1 MDFQKKSTKVLVSV
15 IAIIAILAVGLG
27 IKYYKSLNDMS
38 VGKFILGIVTRIMFE
53 NENYDSLKTGSDLAA
68 YVLEHQQEGSP
79 ALAGEPYL
87 FKLDTPSSI
96 RYDRPSPKG
105 NFVIVISFY
114 KEDQCSIDKKN
125 CYIYYYQTLGDEKPE
140 LLAKAYFG
148 DDKKVE
154 YVDIKD
160 KN

>member
-38 VGKFILGIVTRIMFE
+38 VGKFI
-53 NENYDSLKTGSDLAA
+53 
-68 YVLEHQQEGSP
+68 
-79 ALAGEPYL
+79 
-87 FKLDTPSSI
+87 
-96 RYDRPSPKG
+96 
-105 NFVIVISFY
+105 
-114 KEDQCSIDKKN
+114 IDKKN